1 MMAEAVVADRGA
13 ILVEFFDLGYSRQ
26 VPWERRSEAVAL
38 LEQARLADH
47 RFEAVV
53 VGSSG
58 ERSPTATIPS
68 GTGVAAGRLEPAVGG
83 GELGQPPLHRTSDLE
98 SAMRPA
104 RRRGVHGRG

>member
-1 MMAEAVVADRGA
+1 VIVVG
-13 ILVEFFDLGYSRQ
+13 FFDLGCSQR

-38 LEQARLADH
+38 LEQARLADR
-47 RFEAVV
+47 RFDAVV

-83 GELGQPPLHRTSDLE
+83 W
-98 SAMRPA
+98 
-104 RRRGVHGRG
+104 